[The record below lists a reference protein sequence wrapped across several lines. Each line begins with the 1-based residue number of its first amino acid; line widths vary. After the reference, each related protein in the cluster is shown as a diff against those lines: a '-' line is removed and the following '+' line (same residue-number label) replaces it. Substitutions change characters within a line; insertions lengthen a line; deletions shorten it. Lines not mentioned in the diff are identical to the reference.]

1 MKKLI
6 SILISC
12 ILMFSLTISVGAYD
26 KAGDRWYAS
35 SDYTFKWSSAV
46 QWDGKTAFKEDTYY
60 YTTKTV
66 TISKDFTL
74 PANSTLEIRKPLKIT
89 KNAEFK
95 ILGELLVNYGGKVN
109 PLSGTLTVAQ
119 SGGVDCFGSISVS
132 KNGRLNVDGT
142 VFVYEAGA
150 FAAKGRVSVSES
162 GKIACGG
169 SYKEYPGC
177 EITGAIFKPTNITD
191 SLSEKLSELSDSDK
205 LRVDF
210 LFYDSDTMRE
220 ITIDGMDMLDIHL
233 KVQNDYVIPYSR
245 AQYFSDY
252 LSDYPGYMV
261 KGSYKQLKNMLL
273 QKTSPEL
280 RYIETNY
287 GSPAE
292 FENYLSNP
300 FFSNIEKNP
309 AYANTHTDV
318 PSDNK
323 YLISEDY
330 RKMLETRY
338 QLAENLNVAFLK
350 QLSESFGIEEV
361 CERNTAIYGFG
372 RFSGIMSK
380 SDIMS
385 LSGDKRF
392 LFICVNDGS
401 GYIEGKD
408 KLDYPMEQ
416 IGYDLE
422 SDGWSSLSVHTKL
435 LPYGSVNS
443 DEAYRLI
450 ADYTKIIWD
459 VTNYGECYDAST
471 AGTDGFYLFA
481 GLSGGIYSFHGFY
494 DDVKAINADL
504 NLDLFRNYGAG
515 MPCTFYHWVIIT
527 SIDELKALAADDDIL
542 YISEQYMSNY

>member
-1 MKKLI
+1 MKKFI

-26 KAGDRWYAS
+26 KAGDRWYGLF
-35 SDYTFKWSSAV
+35 DYTFKWSSAV
-46 QWDGKTAFKEDTYY
+46 QWDGKTAFKENTYY
-60 YTTKTV
+60 YTTRTV
-66 TISKDFTL
+66 TVSKDFTL
-74 PANSTLEIRKPLKIT
+74 PANSTLEVRKPLKIT
-89 KNAEFK
+89 QNAELK

-119 SGGVDCFGSISVS
+119 SGGVDCFGGISVS
-132 KNGRLNVDGT
+132 KNGILNVDGS
-142 VFVYEAGA
+142 VFVYEAGS

-169 SYKEYPGC
+169 SYKEYSGC
-177 EITGAIFKPTNITD
+177 EVTGAVFKPTNITD

-210 LFYDSDTMRE
+210 LFYDSDTMRGV
-220 ITIDGMDMLDIHL
+220 TLDGTDMLDIQFRI
-233 KVQNDYVIPYSR
+233 QNDYLIPYNM
-245 AQYFSDY
+245 AWYFSRY
-252 LSDYPGYMV
+252 LSDYPGYLV

-287 GSPAE
+287 GSVAK

-309 AYANTHTDV
+309 AYANTHTEV

-330 RKMLETRY
+330 KKMLESQW
-338 QLAENLNVAFLK
+338 QLAENLNTAFLQ
-350 QLSESFGIEEV
+350 QLSDSFNIEELS
-361 CERNTAIYGFG
+361 ERNTALYGFG

-385 LSGDKRF
+385 LNGDKRF

-401 GYIEGKD
+401 GYIDGKD
-408 KLDYPMEQ
+408 KLDYHLED
-416 IGYDLE
+416 IKYHLE
-422 SDGWSSLSVHTKL
+422 SDGWASLSVHTKL

-443 DEAYRLI
+443 DEAYRMI

-459 VTNYGECYDAST
+459 VTNYGECYDASA
-471 AGTDGFYLFA
+471 AGTDSVSLFA
-481 GLSGGIYSFHGFY
+481 RFRNGIYSFHGFY
-494 DDVKAINADL
+494 DDVKSINADV
-504 NLDLFRNYGAG
+504 NLDLFNSYSTG
-515 MPCTFYHWVIIT
+515 CTFYHMVRIT
-527 SIDELKALAADDDIL
+527 SIDELKALAADDEIL
-542 YISEQYMSNY
+542 YINDGYISNY